1 MDRKACVLVVDD
13 EQGIRDSVKRML
25 ERASY
30 EVYVAENGPDALDI
44 LRQRKVNVMLTD
56 LVMPKMTG
64 MDLLKA
70 SRAVVPDTEVVLMT
84 AYGTVDAAVEA
95 MREGAYDF
103 ITKPLKRAV
112 ILKSVEKALERQ
124 ALVMENQAL
133 RAELTGTRQHGA
145 IIGNSLALRR
155 TLDIVNQ
162 AAPSTATV
170 LVLGE
175 SGTGK
180 ELLARAIH
188 RGSGRSKGPFVA
200 VNCSALPESII
211 EAELFGYEKGAFT
224 GAVSSREG
232 RFASADGGTLFLD
245 EVGELPNHI
254 QVKLLRVL
262 QEGEVERLGGK
273 SVKVDNRVVAATNKD
288 LAAEVSAGRF
298 REDLYYR
305 LNVIAVQVPPLR
317 ERLDDVALLA
327 EYFLQKYA
335 EKNNK
340 AVAGFSSEA
349 LDLLC
354 GYHWPGNV
362 RELENA
368 VERAVVLTRNDALGP
383 DDLPPEIHGKP
394 GANGRS
400 VTIPIGTPLDEIE
413 RRVIH
418 ETLRHT
424 DGDKRLAAQLL
435 GIATRTVYRKLE
447 GEKAAQGPGQGEVDG
462 QGHAQGR
469 GADNK

>member
-1 MDRKACVLVVDD
+1 MDRMACVLVVDD

-25 ERASY
+25 ERTGY
-30 EVYVAENGPDALDI
+30 EVYVAENGKDALDI

-84 AYGTVDAAVEA
+84 AYGTVDGAVEA

-133 RAELTGTRQHGA
+133 RAELTGARHHGA

-188 RGSGRSKGPFVA
+188 RGSPRSKGPFVA

-245 EVGELPNHI
+245 EVGELPQHI

-262 QEGEVERLGGK
+262 QEGEMERLGGK
-273 SVKVDNRVVAATNKD
+273 SVKVDNRVVAATNKN
-288 LAAEVSAGRF
+288 LAGEVAAGRF

-305 LNVIAVQVPPLR
+305 LNVIAVKVPPLR
-317 ERLDDVALLA
+317 ERLDDVPLLA

-335 EKNNK
+335 EKNGK
-340 AVAGFSSEA
+340 PVVGFAGAA

-368 VERAVVLTRNDALGP
+368 VERAVVLTRNEAIDD

-394 GANGRS
+394 GTNGRS

-447 GEKAAQGPGQGEVDG
+447 GEKVTQGQGDG
-462 QGHAQGR
+462 R
-469 GADNK
+469 DDK

>member
-1 MDRKACVLVVDD
+1 
-13 EQGIRDSVKRML
+13 
-25 ERASY
+25 
-30 EVYVAENGPDALDI
+30 
-44 LRQRKVNVMLTD
+44 
-56 LVMPKMTG
+56 
-64 MDLLKA
+64 
-70 SRAVVPDTEVVLMT
+70 
-84 AYGTVDAAVEA
+84 
-95 MREGAYDF
+95 
-103 ITKPLKRAV
+103 V

-124 ALVMENQAL
+124 ALVLENQAL
-133 RAELTGTRQHGA
+133 RAELTGARQHGA

-188 RGSGRSKGPFVA
+188 RGSPRSKGPFVA

-245 EVGELPNHI
+245 EVGELPSHI

-262 QEGEVERLGGK
+262 QEGEVERLGGR
-273 SVKVDNRVVAATNKD
+273 SVKVDNRVVAATNRN
-288 LAAEVSAGRF
+288 LGAEVAAGRF

-305 LNVIAVQVPPLR
+305 LNVIAVKVPPLR
-317 ERLDDVALLA
+317 ERLDDVPLLA

-335 EKNNK
+335 EKNGK
-340 AVAGFSSEA
+340 PVAGFSAEA

-368 VERAVVLTRNDALGP
+368 VERAVVLTRGEAVG
-383 DDLPPEIHGKP
+383 LPPEIHGKP
-394 GANGRS
+394 GTNGRS
-400 VTIPIGTPLDEIE
+400 VTIPIGTPLEEIE

-447 GEKAAQGPGQGEVDG
+447 GDKATPDKE
-462 QGHAQGR
+462 GR
-469 GADNK
+469 

>member
-1 MDRKACVLVVDD
+1 MKRMACVLVVDD
-13 EQGIRDSVKRML
+13 ERGIRDSVKRML
-25 ERASY
+25 ERAGY
-30 EVYVAENGPDALDI
+30 EVFIAENGPDALDI

-133 RAELTGTRQHGA
+133 RAELTGSRQHGA

-232 RFASADGGTLFLD
+232 RFASADGGTIFLD

-273 SVKVDNRVVAATNKD
+273 SVKVDNRVVAATNKN
-288 LAAEVSAGRF
+288 LTAEVAAGRF

-305 LNVIAVQVPPLR
+305 LNVIAIQVPPLR

-340 AVAGFSSEA
+340 PVAGFSSEA

-368 VERAVVLTRNDALGP
+368 VERAVVLTRNEVLGP
-383 DDLPPEIHGKP
+383 DDLPPEIHGMP

-447 GEKAAQGPGQGEVDG
+447 GEKVAQGQAEAEAEGQT
-462 QGHAQGR
+462 QGL
-469 GADNK
+469 ADK

>member
-1 MDRKACVLVVDD
+1 MNRMACVLVVDD

-25 ERASY
+25 ERAGY
-30 EVYVAENGPDALDI
+30 EVYVAENGKDALDI

-84 AYGTVDAAVEA
+84 AYGTVDLAVEA

-133 RAELTGTRQHGA
+133 RAELTGSRQHGA

-188 RGSGRSKGPFVA
+188 RGSPRCKGPFVA

-273 SVKVDNRVVAATNKD
+273 SVKVDNRLVAATNKD
-288 LAAEVSAGRF
+288 LAAEVAAGRF

-305 LNVIAVQVPPLR
+305 LNVIAIKVPPLR
-317 ERLDDVALLA
+317 ERLDDVPLLA

-340 AVAGFSSEA
+340 PIAGFSSEG
-349 LDLLC
+349 LDMLC
-354 GYHWPGNV
+354 GYHRPGNV

-368 VERAVVLTRNDALGP
+368 VERAVVLTRSEALGP

-447 GEKAAQGPGQGEVDG
+447 GEKAAQG
-462 QGHAQGR
+462 HAQGKE
-469 GADNK
+469 DK

>member
-1 MDRKACVLVVDD
+1 MDLKACVLVVDD
-13 EQGIRDSVKRML
+13 EAGIRESLERML
-25 ERASY
+25 GRAGY
-30 EVYVAENGPDALDI
+30 EVCLAANGSEALDV
-44 LRQRKVNVMLTD
+44 LRRRKVNVMLTD
-56 LVMPKMTG
+56 LVMPRMTG

-124 ALVMENQAL
+124 ALVLENQAL
-133 RAELTGTRQHGA
+133 RAELTGARQHGA
-145 IIGNSLALRR
+145 IIGQSLALRR

-188 RGSGRSKGPFVA
+188 RGSPRSRKPFVA

-224 GAVSSREG
+224 GAVASREG

-245 EVGELPNHI
+245 EVGELPQHI

-262 QEGEVERLGGK
+262 QEGEVERLGGR
-273 SVKVDNRVVAATNKD
+273 SVRVDNRLVAATNKN
-288 LAAEVSAGRF
+288 LAEEVAAGRF

-305 LNVIAVQVPPLR
+305 LNVIAVHVPPLR
-317 ERLDDVALLA
+317 ERLDDVPLLA

-335 EKNNK
+335 QKNAK
-340 AVAGFSSEA
+340 PVIGFSA
-349 LDLLC
+349 LAMDLLC

-362 RELENA
+362 RELENV
-368 VERAVVLTRNDALGP
+368 VERAVVLSRGDVLGEE
-383 DDLPPEIHGKP
+383 DLPPEIHGKP
-394 GANGRS
+394 GGNGRS
-400 VTIPIGTPLDEIE
+400 VTIPIGTPLDEVE

-424 DGDKRLAAQLL
+424 GGDKRLAAQLL

-447 GEKAAQGPGQGEVDG
+447 GEKVAKE
-462 QGHAQGR
+462 R
-469 GADNK
+469 GAK

>member
-1 MDRKACVLVVDD
+1 V
-13 EQGIRDSVKRML
+13 
-25 ERASY
+25 
-30 EVYVAENGPDALDI
+30 
-44 LRQRKVNVMLTD
+44 
-56 LVMPKMTG
+56 
-64 MDLLKA
+64 
-70 SRAVVPDTEVVLMT
+70 
-84 AYGTVDAAVEA
+84 
-95 MREGAYDF
+95 REGAYDF

-124 ALVMENQAL
+124 TLVLENQAL
-133 RAELTGTRQHGA
+133 RAELTGARQHGA

-188 RGSGRSKGPFVA
+188 RGSPRSKGPFVA

-211 EAELFGYEKGAFT
+211 EAELFGYEKGSFT

-273 SVKVDNRVVAATNKD
+273 SVKVDNRVVAATNKN
-288 LAAEVSAGRF
+288 LAAEVAAGRF

-305 LNVIAVQVPPLR
+305 LNVIAIKVPPLR
-317 ERLDDVALLA
+317 ERLDDVPLLA
-327 EYFLQKYA
+327 EYFLHKYA
-335 EKNNK
+335 EKNHK
-340 AVAGFSSEA
+340 HVAGFSAAA

-368 VERAVVLTRNDALGP
+368 VERAVVLTRNEAIGA

-394 GANGRS
+394 GTNGRS

-424 DGDKRLAAQLL
+424 GGDKRLAAQLL

-447 GEKAAQGPGQGEVDG
+447 GEKAVQGKDS
-462 QGHAQGR
+462 
-469 GADNK
+469 K